1 MQARALVDTG
11 SPNDEPLPPHTVL
24 RTLKYKALSTIRRA
38 GIFAAAGRSRWR
50 QSRLLILGYHGIAQ
64 DDEHRWHPSLF
75 ITPALLQRR
84 LRFLQSAGFNIL
96 PFGEA
101 VARLRAER
109 LPERS
114 VAITFDDGYVDF
126 YRIAE
131 PILRAAG
138 VPATLYL
145 TTYYC
150 ENNLPIPGVTAA
162 YMVWMSPHYAGPF
175 KSLPSFRFNGSLN
188 LRDPD
193 RRRAISAAVAHYFT
207 DERSI
212 PADQKHVLLESF
224 AAELQFDLQSLK
236 RRRLM
241 HLMTP
246 SEVRE
251 VSARGIDIQLHTHR
265 HWVPKNEA
273 LIRRE
278 VEENRERIA
287 SYTGRIARHFCYPG
301 GTYYPELM
309 RWLRQLD
316 IESATTCQAGLAT
329 SNDDTLALPR
339 FLDHSGVTEVEFESW
354 LTGVASVL
362 PRRSV

>member
-1 MQARALVDTG
+1 VDTG
-11 SPNDEPLPPHTVL
+11 SPNDDPSPPQTVL
-24 RTLKYKALSTIRRA
+24 RTLKYRALSTIRSA

-50 QSRLLILGYHGIAQ
+50 QNRLLILGYHGIAQ

-75 ITPALLQRR
+75 ITPALLQSR
-84 LRFLQSAGFNIL
+84 LRFLQSADFNIL

-131 PILRAAG
+131 PILSAAG

-162 YMVWMSPHYAGPF
+162 YMVWMSPDFTGPIR
-175 KSLPSFRFNGSLN
+175 SLPSFRFNGPLN
-188 LRDPD
+188 LRNAGQ
-193 RRRAISAAVAHYFT
+193 RRALSDAVAQYFT
-207 DERSI
+207 EERLM
-212 PADQKHVLLESF
+212 PADQKHLLLESF
-224 AAELQFDLQSLK
+224 AAELQFDLDSLK

-265 HWVPKNEA
+265 HWVPKNEK
-273 LIRRE
+273 LVRRE

-287 SYTGRIARHFCYPG
+287 SYTGRAARHFCYPG
-301 GTYYPELM
+301 GIHYPELLL
-309 RWLRQLD
+309 WLRQLD
-316 IESATTCQAGLAT
+316 IESATTCQPGLAT
-329 SNDDTLALPR
+329 SDDEALALPR
-339 FLDHSGVTEVEFESW
+339 FLDHSGVTQVEFESW
-354 LTGVASVL
+354 LTGVASVM